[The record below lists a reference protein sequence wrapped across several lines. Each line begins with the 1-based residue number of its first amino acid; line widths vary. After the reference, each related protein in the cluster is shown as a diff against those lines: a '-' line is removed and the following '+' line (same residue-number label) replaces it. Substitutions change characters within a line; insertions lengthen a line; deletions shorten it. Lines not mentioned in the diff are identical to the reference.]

1 MGCPI
6 SYRTMSSRMSANF
19 FIPRF
24 RYLHVVFNTHHIMEK
39 TMTKLLEEIAQK
51 NKTNGFPSVGYVRLK
66 QIVGPAGPLPISRS
80 GFWAGVKNGK
90 FPKPLKISP
99 RVTVWKA
106 EDIHAL
112 LAEIEMG
119 GQ

>member
-1 MGCPI
+1 
-6 SYRTMSSRMSANF
+6 
-19 FIPRF
+19 
-24 RYLHVVFNTHHIMEK
+24 
-39 TMTKLLEEIAQK
+39 MTKLLEEIAQK

-66 QIVGPAGPLPISRS
+66 QIVGPAGPLQISRS
-80 GFWAGVKNGK
+80 GFWAGVKSGK

-99 RVTVWKA
+99 RVTVWRA

-119 GQ
+119 GR